1 MGLRWG
7 KNHYLQIRGVRS
19 TGTIPVYSSRMVREM
34 LPGQIKPLVWDVNI
48 PLVNGT
54 FIQLFS
60 EITGKLEI
68 NPEELTKAFH
78 YRIYVNM
85 LIMGVLF
92 KEMGTSA

>member
-1 MGLRWG
+1 
-7 KNHYLQIRGVRS
+7 
-19 TGTIPVYSSRMVREM
+19 M

-48 PLVNGT
+48 PLLNGT

-78 YRIYVNM
+78 YRIYLNM
-85 LIMGVLF
+85 LLMGVAVQRD
-92 KEMGTSA
+92 GTSA